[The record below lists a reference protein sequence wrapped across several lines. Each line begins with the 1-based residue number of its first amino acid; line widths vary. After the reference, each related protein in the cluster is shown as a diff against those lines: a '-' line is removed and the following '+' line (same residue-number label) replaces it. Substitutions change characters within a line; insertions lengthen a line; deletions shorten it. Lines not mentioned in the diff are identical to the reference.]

1 MRKAQKFQ
9 PNIKDVSEVTA
20 KLQKGGHSDLIPV
33 FLGQNATL
41 TKGGRVS
48 TKKGVNDSFDPSRT
62 AYRKGFSID
71 DFINELVGL
80 GTSGAQAALFPVDQA
95 LQANIEKHKAKEEK
109 PKFKPKDDR
118 KHIADRL
125 RKNAENVLNSQFL
138 AADPETKAQMVEA
151 MRDAGLKVSYENG
164 KVYIPKNLSTDELR
178 RIEDEQIVPKPK
190 EFKRIYNVN
199 AGEFFNNLKDK
210 YYSVFPTKKEGKS
223 TAMYSDIAWSGKGKN
238 FEKAMEDIGRK
249 IRNNSFSDAM
259 EEMLEFRDKWSDEF
273 GGEKTPTSDIER
285 VKRGDL
291 YEDIVLG

>member
-1 MRKAQKFQ
+1 MRKATKFQ

-20 KLQKGGHSDLIPV
+20 KLQKGGHSDLIPI

-80 GTSGAQAALFPVDQA
+80 GTSVGQAAMFPVDQA

-125 RKNAENVLNSQFL
+125 RKNAEKVLGNQFL
-138 AADPETKAQMVEA
+138 GADTETKAEIIEA
-151 MRDAGLKVSYENG
+151 MRDAGLQVSDEG
-164 KVYIPKNLSTDELR
+164 RVSIPRTLSEEQLR
-178 RIEDEQIVPKPK
+178 KIEREEVVPKPK
-190 EFKRIYNVN
+190 QFRKRYEVD
-199 AGEFFNNLKDK
+199 AREYFDSLKDDYYEALDK
-210 YYSVFPTKKEGKS
+210 YRSEWEFYGYG
-223 TAMYSDIAWSGKGKN
+223 AD
-238 FEKAMEDIGRK
+238 FEKRMSHIGYLYRHQGASAAMAD
-249 IRNNSFSDAM
+249 
-259 EEMLEFRDKWSDEF
+259 MLELRTGLVTTGRGGSDLE
-273 GGEKTPTSDIER
+273 ES
-285 VKRGDL
+285 DL
-291 YEDIVLG
+291 YERF